1 MFGTEIKVALKL
13 ALASTLVAATMFGVS
28 ARVANAGNVEIGIG
42 LGGPQGIKITSVS
55 YNKHGHHKKKWG
67 RGGHGRHG
75 GHGGYGKHG
84 RHGKHGGY
92 GGHGGWGGNGGYG
105 HNNYGCSPRRAVGK
119 AWNMGLNN
127 PHVKRVGRRHIVV
140 KGGYRGSRA
149 KVVFSRYGGCR
160 VVNFER
166 NYW

>member
-1 MFGTEIKVALKL
+1 MFGSGIKKILSKT
-13 ALASTLVAATMFGVS
+13 LASALVAATMFGAS
-28 ARVANAGNVEIGIG
+28 APLANAGNGMNAPINLTFAGQEDFKVQKVHHRSGRRDG
-42 LGGPQGIKITSVS
+42 RR
-55 YNKHGHHKKKWG
+55 HGY
-67 RGGHGRHG
+67 GHGRRHG
-75 GHGGYGKHG
+75 YQGGYGRGRGHGGYDRHRG
-84 RHGKHGGY
+84 RG
-92 GGHGGWGGNGGYG
+92 
-105 HNNYGCSPRRAVGK
+105 YGCSPHRAVNR

-140 KGGYRGSRA
+140 KGRYQGARA